1 MSTTTPWVLNWRLR
15 EPDEKGRKKRHQEYT
30 SEGMARHD
38 WHKLVESNACV
49 SVTLINDTLSCVR
62 NRIVAEWP
70 PRGKRKRR

>member
-1 MSTTTPWVLNWRLR
+1 MSATTPWVLNWRLR
-15 EPDEKGRKKRHQEYT
+15 EPDEKGRKKRHQEYA

-38 WHKLVESNACV
+38 WNKLVNSNACV
-49 SVTLINDTLSCVR
+49 SVTLVNDTLSCVR